1 MRTGGFPGNEWLK
14 NELLKEQEFGYGYL
28 EEFGQNKVQDRA
40 RLLHL
45 QAGRGIIYRPP
56 TY

>member
-1 MRTGGFPGNEWLK
+1 MSTGGFPGNEWLK

-40 RLLHL
+40 RLLYL
-45 QAGRGIIYRPP
+45 QAGRGNNI
-56 TY
+56 